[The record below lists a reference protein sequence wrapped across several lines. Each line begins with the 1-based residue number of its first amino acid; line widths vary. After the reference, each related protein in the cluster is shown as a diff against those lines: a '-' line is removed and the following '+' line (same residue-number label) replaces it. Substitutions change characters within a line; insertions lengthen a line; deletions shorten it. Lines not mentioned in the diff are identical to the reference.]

1 MREFGSEHPS
11 IVLPDGYFDSL
22 GNLGREI
29 TYLRSG
35 REALMAVALDCK
47 KEENPVLLM
56 PAYCCWSMSA
66 PFEKVGW
73 KVVYYRLNTD
83 LTVDMSYMDIL
94 LEEYRPSAVLTMN
107 FFGIAS
113 TCQAVN
119 RIKELDSS
127 ITVIEDFSHC
137 TFSIKD
143 IFNERVDYYVSSIRK
158 SVGVCDGSIIL
169 SREKLCVSVNP
180 YTEGFSDSRVTAQSL
195 KGQYAYSKSEEE
207 KQIFLSMLRN
217 GEEILNQFDAVHAI
231 SPIATSMLGLI
242 NGATIA
248 YARRENMKHLVS
260 LLKGKVRMPENM
272 HLSYDG
278 APFSLPIVVNDQA
291 LIQKKLAEN
300 GVYAAVLWPL
310 SEEAG
315 RVCENSLYFSEHMLS
330 IPIDQRYNWDDIED
344 MANIIL
350 KVVNENE

>member
-47 KEENPVLLM
+47 KGEKPVLLM

-66 PFEKVGW
+66 PFEKAGW
-73 KVVYYRLNTD
+73 KVVYYRLNKD
-83 LTVDMSYMDIL
+83 LTIDLSYLEML
-94 LEEYRPSAVLTMN
+94 LERYNPSAVLTMN

-113 TCQAVN
+113 TRQAVS
-119 RIKELDSS
+119 RVKEFAPS
-127 ITVIEDFSHC
+127 IIVIEDFSHC

-143 IFNERVDYYVSSIRK
+143 IFDDKVDYYVSSIRK

-169 SREKLCVSVNP
+169 SREKLCVQVNP
-180 YTEGFSDSRVTAQSL
+180 YIAEFSESRVTAQSL
-195 KGQYAYSKSEEE
+195 KGQYAFSKSDED
-207 KQIFLSMLRN
+207 KATFLSMLRN
-217 GEEILNQFDAVHAI
+217 GEETLNQFDAVHSI
-231 SPIATSMLGLI
+231 SPMADKMLAQI
-242 NGATIA
+242 NGEAIA

-260 LLKGKVRMPENM
+260 LLKGKVRLPDNI
-272 HLSYDG
+272 HLSFDS

-310 SEEAG
+310 DEEAG
-315 RVCENSLYFSEHMLS
+315 TVCENSLYFSEHMLS

-344 MANIIL
+344 IAKIIL

>member
-22 GNLGREI
+22 GDLDLEI

-66 PFEKVGW
+66 PFEKAGW
-73 KVVYYRLNTD
+73 KVVYYRLNRD
-83 LTVDMSYMDIL
+83 LTVDLSYLDML
-94 LEEYRPSAVLTMN
+94 LEHYHPSAVLTMN
-107 FFGIAS
+107 FFGVAS
-113 TCQAVN
+113 TRQAVN
-119 RIKELDSS
+119 RVKEFAPG
-127 ITVIEDFSHC
+127 IIVIEDFSHC
-137 TFSIKD
+137 TFFIKD
-143 IFNERVDYYVSSIRK
+143 IFDDKVDYYVSSIRK
-158 SVGVCDGSIIL
+158 SVGVCDGSIVL
-169 SREKLCVSVNP
+169 SREKLCVQVKP
-180 YTEGFSDSRVTAQSL
+180 YIAEFSESRVAAQTL
-195 KGQYAYSKSEEE
+195 KGKYTFSKSNED
-207 KQIFLSMLRN
+207 KATFLSILRN
-217 GEEILNQFDAVHAI
+217 GEETLNQFDSVHSI
-231 SPIATSMLGLI
+231 SPMAAEMLAQI
-242 NGATIA
+242 NGGSIA
-248 YARRENMKHLVS
+248 YARRENMKHMVS
-260 LLKGKVRMPENM
+260 LLNGKVRMPENI
-272 HLSYDG
+272 HLSFDG
-278 APFSLPIVVNDQA
+278 APFSLPIVANDQA
-291 LIQKKLAEN
+291 LIQNKLAEN

-350 KVVNENE
+350 KVVNDNE

>member
-1 MREFGSEHPS
+1 MREFGSEHPA

-22 GNLGREI
+22 GDLGREI

-47 KEENPVLLM
+47 KEVKSVLLM
-56 PAYCCWSMSA
+56 PAYCCWSMCA

-94 LEEYRPSAVLTMN
+94 LEEYHPSAVLTMN
-107 FFGIAS
+107 FFGVAS

-119 RIKELDSS
+119 RIKEFDSS

-137 TFSIKD
+137 TFSVRD

-180 YTEGFSDSRVTAQSL
+180 YTEGFSNSRVTAQTL

-207 KQIFLSMLRN
+207 KQTFLSMLRN
-217 GEEILNQFDAVHAI
+217 GEETLNQFEAVHAI
-231 SPIATSMLGLI
+231 SPTASRMLGLI
-242 NGATIA
+242 NGETIA

-260 LLKGKVRMPENM
+260 LLKGKVRMHESI
-272 HLSYDG
+272 HFSYAG
-278 APFSLPIVVNDQA
+278 APFSLPVIVDEQA

-350 KVVNENE
+350 KVVNGNE